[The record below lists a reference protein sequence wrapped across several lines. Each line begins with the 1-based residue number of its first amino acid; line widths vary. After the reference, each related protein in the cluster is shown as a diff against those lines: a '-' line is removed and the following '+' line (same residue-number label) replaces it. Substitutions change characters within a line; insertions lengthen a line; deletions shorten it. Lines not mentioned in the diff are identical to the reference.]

1 MRNTIQIPTKEKKL
15 QLSIYHISHISTT
28 LITFFDLIQG
38 LAWLGMAWLT
48 CIKFSPL
55 RVPVKY

>member
-38 LAWLGMAWLT
+38 LAWLG
-48 CIKFSPL
+48 L
-55 RVPVKY
+55 RVLNFHL